1 MRWNSVTTES
11 QKRSQSNKEKNK
23 EKVLAWIKEF
33 QETGDDELQTKLVL
47 EYQNLVNALA
57 RKFSRGQRHDED
69 LTQVGMI
76 GLLAALRRFD
86 PEFGRSFESFA
97 VPTIVGEIKR
107 FIRDKTWSVHVPRRI
122 KELGPKIKG
131 AVEELTR
138 TLQRS
143 PKVDEIAEYI
153 GVSEEEIL
161 ETMEMGK
168 SYQALSVDRSI
179 EADDEGSAVTLLDLV
194 GSTEDGYEQ
203 TDQQLL
209 LEKAFVVLTEREKE
223 ILQLTYFENLSQKE
237 TGEKLGISQMH
248 VSRLQRRALQK
259 LRESIRIEPTEAF

>member
-1 MRWNSVTTES
+1 MSTES
-11 QKRSQSNKEKNK
+11 QPQQTNKSRGRNNK
-23 EKVLAWIKEF
+23 DNTHVYEWIEEF
-33 QETGDDELQTKLVL
+33 QNNRNEEVQTKLVL
-47 EYQNLVNALA
+47 HYESLVQSLA
-57 RKFSRGQRHDED
+57 RKFSRGQDHDDD
-69 LTQVGMI
+69 LYQVGMI

-86 PEFGRSFESFA
+86 HSFERSFESFA

-122 KELGPKIKG
+122 KELGPRIKK
-131 AVEELTR
+131 AVEELTSD
-138 TLQRS
+138 LQRS
-143 PKVDEIAEYI
+143 PQVDEIAEYLE
-153 GVSEEEIL
+153 VSVEEVL

-179 EADDEGSAVTLLDLV
+179 EADQEGSAVTLLDLV
-194 GSTEDGYEQ
+194 GATDEGYEK

-209 LEKAFVVLTEREKE
+209 LQKAFTVLTEREKE
-223 ILQLTYFENLSQKE
+223 ILKCTYFENLSQKE

-259 LRESIRIEPTEAF
+259 LRDSIRTEPSECL